1 MSKTYIPVAVRRA
14 VAVAAQ
20 HRCGYCLT
28 QTLITGVAMQ
38 IDHIIPESRGGSSAE
53 SNLWLAC
60 ATCNLCKDAKI
71 TGVDPQTGDEARL
84 FHPRQHSWQAHFTWS
99 TDGLRIIGL
108 TPTGRATVNTLDMNN
123 AQIVKSRILW
133 VGAGWHPPI
142 Q

>member
-1 MSKTYIPVAVRRA
+1 
-14 VAVAAQ
+14 
-20 HRCGYCLT
+20 
-28 QTLITGVAMQ
+28 MQ

-108 TPTGRATVNTLDMNN
+108 TPTGRVTVNTLDMNN